1 VIIVTGAGR
10 CGSSLMIQTL
20 HLLGVPLVGEPQ
32 NQVYEHCLWGGY
44 HKDKSVEIKISKE
57 QNNKAVGFNPK
68 GYWELDFYTLLDICH
83 GKYTGTTNG
92 HAVKLMGELI
102 LETNAKDIEKVVVC
116 KRYDTIRQ
124 AESMYDLS
132 RLDIEIVDENKLD
145 CPFADVY
152 RDMTMQDIH
161 NKMGL
166 HNFMVDKWVED
177 TNILYLNIY
186 FEDMLSKPKETIKNL
201 VHFLDIGE
209 VDITEAV
216 DNVDER

>member
-1 VIIVTGAGR
+1 MAIVNYFIDNSEIATPIDVPDRLTPQEQDIWVDRFYLPYHDAGLAAAEKDPEHPLSFLPDWAARGAYR
-10 CGSSLMIQTL
+10 LAQSANIVQTQI
-20 HLLGVPLVGEPQ
+20 GM
-32 NQVYEHCLWGGY
+32 
-44 HKDKSVEIKISKE
+44 D
-57 QNNKAVGFNPK
+57 A
-68 GYWELDFYTLLDICH
+68 
-83 GKYTGTTNG
+83 
-92 HAVKLMGELI
+92 
-102 LETNAKDIEKVVVC
+102 ETNAKDIEKVVVC